1 MIQNLLLLF
10 EAPPLLLQLLL
21 DGVMVGAIFA
31 LAAYGLALVWGVMNI
46 INVAQGEFVI
56 LGGFVG
62 FYTAAAGL
70 HPFFGVPIAA
80 VILFMI
86 GWALYR
92 LIIFRIVEQDLFISL
107 LATFG
112 LSILLAQLMNEI
124 FGANLRNLQVPGF
137 GTWLLFDGLVTV
149 PQIKVVAVV
158 ATLIIA
164 FCLVLFMRHSRLG
177 QAIRATAQNARAARI
192 LGVGTGQV
200 YAFTY
205 ALNAAICGAA
215 GGLVVMIWVIG
226 PFGGIE
232 YTVRSFAIVVLAGL
246 GNLAGVIAAA
256 FAIGAAEQLIG
267 FVVSAQFQRAFIY
280 LVVIAIL
287 VWRSL
292 RLRRRRQYLR

>member
-1 MIQNLLLLF
+1 MIQNLQLLF
-10 EAPPLLLQLLL
+10 DAPPLLVQLLL
-21 DGVMVGAIFA
+21 DGVMNGAIFA

-46 INVAQGEFVI
+46 VNVAQGEFVL
-56 LGGFVG
+56 LGGYVG
-62 FYTAAAGL
+62 LHTAAAGL
-70 HPFFGVPIAA
+70 HPFLGVPFAA
-80 VILFMI
+80 AILFAV

-92 LIIFRIVEQDLFISL
+92 IVIFRIVDQDLFISL

-112 LSILLAQLMNEI
+112 LSILLAQLMNEV
-124 FGANLRNLQVPGF
+124 FGADLHNLQVPGF
-137 GTWLLFDGLVTV
+137 GTWLLFDGLVAV
-149 PQIKVVAVV
+149 PQIKVVALV

-164 FCLVLFMRHSRLG
+164 LCLVLFLRHSRLG

-192 LGVGTGQV
+192 LGVDTGRV

-215 GGLVVMIWVIG
+215 GALVAMIWVIG

-232 YTVRSFAIVVLAGL
+232 YTVRSFGIVVLAGL

-256 FAIGAAEQLIG
+256 FGIGAAEQLVG
-267 FVVSAQFQRAFIY
+267 FVVSVQFQRAFIY
-280 LVVIAIL
+280 LVLIAIL

-292 RLRRRRQYLR
+292 RLRRQRRYLR